1 VQISEGVK
9 SNLTISVVDALIYE
23 PIPYRSAIEEGCTH
37 ILVLRTWPDKLSLPQ
52 SFLRIFERYAYMNEY

>member
-1 VQISEGVK
+1 
-9 SNLTISVVDALIYE
+9 LTISVVDALIYE